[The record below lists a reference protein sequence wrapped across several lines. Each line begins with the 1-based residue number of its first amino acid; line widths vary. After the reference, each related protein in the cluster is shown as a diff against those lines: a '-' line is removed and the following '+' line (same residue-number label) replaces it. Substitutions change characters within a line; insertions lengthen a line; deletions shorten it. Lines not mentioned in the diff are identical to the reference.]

1 MADFIFAGNKLRLL
15 VGGGG
20 CTRDPGGEE
29 YSRLDIILIFKHIV
43 FDVCWITTLLAAGV
57 G

>member
-29 YSRLDIILIFKHIV
+29 YSRLDINIQAYCI
-43 FDVCWITTLLAAGV
+43 
-57 G
+57 